1 MAAFKG
7 GELPA
12 CATAPSPSFP
22 TDMRAC
28 NLTGRLPLPRAGN
41 MNSEGS
47 HGNLEIT
54 GETATAITAGFE
66 PCMFLLLALPAR
78 PKQLAPP
85 RKDS

>member
-1 MAAFKG
+1 
-7 GELPA
+7 
-12 CATAPSPSFP
+12 
-22 TDMRAC
+22 
-28 NLTGRLPLPRAGN
+28 